1 MMAIGQ
7 LSDPKLMS
15 SKSKKINKGQS
26 MPGKK
31 ITKIKKQEL
40 KSQKTKI
47 VIFIIYTDKFQE

>member
-47 VIFIIYTDKFQE
+47 VIFIIYTDKF